1 MKNILNII
9 SQKFGLTQTEIKSI
23 LFVLS
28 ILVFGIFAR
37 ISKIHISDEKNQ
49 KFEYNFHDSLFNA
62 IIKSKNS
69 EDIQI
74 KKSEKRVDS
83 EAELYDFSNNKLDG
97 KKQTSNYLKEH
108 SININTAEKSILVLL
123 PGIGPKTAEKII
135 SLRNIKNGFKSLSEL
150 TEVKGIGQKKLNN
163 IKKFLY
169 LEN

>member
-97 KKQTSNYLKEH
+97 KKQTSNYLK
-108 SININTAEKSILVLL
+108 
-123 PGIGPKTAEKII
+123 
-135 SLRNIKNGFKSLSEL
+135 
-150 TEVKGIGQKKLNN
+150 
-163 IKKFLY
+163 
-169 LEN
+169 